1 MRHAKINGLRFA
13 FALYGYHF
21 TVEIM
26 VRSHAIKA
34 GERKR
39 LSVYKW
45 KKRRL
50 DSKEQEHKRH
60 Y

>member
-45 KKRRL
+45 KKRKIGRA
-50 DSKEQEHKRH
+50 HV
-60 Y
+60 